1 MFCTI
6 ESVHACAIDLVKYR
20 QSFPIIIR
28 QLSVKLF
35 VSWARVL
42 TLLRANVVDVLKWR
56 LSPVLL
62 INICSM
68 LHITP
73 VTYLGIIPEN
83 GFLILICLDFQ
94 IKIFVFLNLYIVFIS
109 SCTKH
114 NVLIFLLVR
123 TVRIK
128 FA

>member
-1 MFCTI
+1 MFRTI
-6 ESVHACAIDLVKYR
+6 ESVQACGIDLVKYR
-20 QSFPIIIR
+20 QSFPIIFR

-35 VSWARVL
+35 VSWARML

-68 LHITP
+68 LHIAP
-73 VTYLGIIPEN
+73 VICLGVIPEN

-94 IKIFVFLNLYIVFIS
+94 IEVFVLLNLYIVFIS

-123 TVRIK
+123 TIRIK

>member
-1 MFCTI
+1 MFRTI
-6 ESVHACAIDLVKYR
+6 ESVQACAIDLVKYR
-20 QSFPIIIR
+20 QSFSIIFR

-35 VSWARVL
+35 VSWARML

-68 LHITP
+68 LHIAP
-73 VTYLGIIPEN
+73 VICLRIIPESR
-83 GFLILICLDFQ
+83 FFILICLDFQ
-94 IKIFVFLNLYIVFIS
+94 IKVFVLLNLYIIFIS
-109 SCTKH
+109 RCAKY

-123 TVRIK
+123 AIRIK